1 MLSKINLTNIKCFE
15 QLELSLGNLTLLSG
29 MNSMGKSTV
38 IQALLLLRNSYE
50 KGLLNKGIF
59 LNNDYT
65 QIGVGKDLLN
75 SGAAT
80 DDPFQ
85 IGIEDNNKFTWNIS
99 YESDADFLKVQQS
112 GEGALRKINLF
123 GSGFEFLSAE
133 RLGPRSSYSKS
144 YFHVHEKE
152 SMGVHGEYAVHFL
165 SDNENLKLS
174 NTSVLHPGEEINM
187 LRLQAEKWLSEIS
200 PGLKISFE
208 DYDRANLLGLQI
220 RQTGGDIIQS
230 YSPLNVGFGISYI
243 LPIIV
248 ALLKAEE
255 GDLVILENPEA
266 HLHPKGQRKMGELI
280 SKAANGGVQIIL
292 ETHSDHILNGI
303 RLSARNKEI
312 DPEKVQLYYFSKD
325 QDMNP
330 VVENPIIQPDG
341 RLNFWPDGFFDEWDK
356 AIDEMF

>member
-1 MLSKINLTNIKCFE
+1 MLKKLYLSNFKCFQE
-15 QLELSLGNLTLLSG
+15 LELELENLTLLSG

-50 KGLLNKGIF
+50 NGFLNRGIF

-65 QIGVGKDLLN
+65 KIGLGKNLLN
-75 SGAAT
+75 SMAGR

-85 IGIEDNNKFTWNIS
+85 IGIEDKQKFIWSIQ

-112 GEGALRKINLF
+112 EKGAVGKMNLF
-123 GSGFEFLSAE
+123 GRGFEFLSAE
-133 RLGPRSSYSKS
+133 RLGPRSSYQKS

-152 SMGVHGEYAVHFL
+152 DMGVHGEYAVHFL
-165 SDNENLKLS
+165 YENENMQLQ
-174 NTSVLHPGEEINM
+174 NTAVLHPFEKINM
-187 LRLQAEKWLSEIS
+187 LRIQAEKWLSEIS
-200 PGLKISFE
+200 PGLKISFD
-208 DYDRANLLGLQI
+208 DYERANLMGIQI
-220 RQTGGDIIQS
+220 RQTGGDIIYS
-230 YSPLNVGFGISYI
+230 YSPQNVGFGISYI
-243 LPIIV
+243 LPVIV
-248 ALLKAEE
+248 ALLKAKE

-280 SKAANGGVQIIL
+280 TKAASGGVQVIL

-303 RLSARNKEI
+303 RLSVLNKEI
-312 DPEKVQLYYFSKD
+312 TPDKIRLYYFGRDENMK
-325 QDMNP
+325 P
-330 VVENPIIQPDG
+330 VVENPVVNDDG